1 MFFKNLLFTVI
12 IVTGFFVTAELLLAV
27 AGVQPLLLSEDPL
40 VGFADNIPQFIK
52 ATRKDGEQMYITP
65 ENKLMLFNFQEFP
78 QHKSDNSYRI
88 FCVGGS
94 TTYGRPYR
102 DKLSF
107 CGWLRAYLQAA
118 DPSRNW
124 QVINIGG
131 ISYASY
137 RVARVMSELKDY
149 QPDLFIVY
157 SGQNEFLEQRSY
169 GALQE
174 LPPWVIN
181 LDATLNGT
189 RTYSAMKLAMDKI
202 RPATNEMSI
211 KHDELKGEV
220 DEVLNHTMGPESYHR
235 DDTLKQQII
244 MHYRLNLRRMIS
256 IADSVDA
263 GIIFVRPAINI
274 RDMSPFKSQ
283 HRNDLDLATLLQW
296 QNLYHDARKLHQ
308 AGRPEEA
315 LVKYQQALMLD
326 DRYAE
331 LHFRTGQALF
341 ELQRYDEAETA
352 FRLAVE
358 EDIAP
363 LRILSSMQQA
373 VAEVAEAADIP
384 LVDFQSLMRQ
394 TYMEKYGHSV
404 FGGEYFT
411 DHVHTNYEGY
421 RILGLA
427 LFDQLVEQGVARPD
441 ASWTDNGVEAVRQEV
456 IASIDRVDEGETYL
470 HLGSVLEWAGK
481 FEEAHAMLLRALEI
495 LGPDEDI
502 HMRLASSAYSL
513 GRHDEALKYLK
524 MLSPQHGVN
533 TKLGIIMLNQGK
545 LDEALSYCES
555 ELKQYPEYNL
565 PHTCIG
571 MVLAMKGEQK
581 TAQTHFERALELAPG
596 NSYIQLRYAEFLVGL
611 QRYDEALGHAR
622 ESLRINPAQHQA
634 HNTIGSIMIE
644 RGEFDQAR
652 RHITEALRLQPDDE
666 NAMKNLQQLQA
677 NFKNAND
684 KRTRS
689 PSPQPSRDI

>member
-12 IVTGFFVTAELLLAV
+12 IVTGFFVIAELFLAV
-27 AGVQPLLLSEDPL
+27 AGVQPLLLTEDPL

-52 ATRKDGEQMYITP
+52 ATRKGGRDVYVTP

-78 QHKSDNSYRI
+78 QQKGEDSYRI
-88 FCVGGS
+88 FCLGGS

-124 QVINIGG
+124 EVVNAGG

-137 RVARVMSELKDY
+137 RVARVMSEVKDY

-157 SGQNEFLEQRSY
+157 TGQNEFLEQRSY

-174 LPPWVIN
+174 LPAWVIN

-202 RPATNEMSI
+202 RPGANEMSI

-220 DEVLNHTMGPESYHR
+220 DEVLNHTMGPESYYR
-235 DDTLKQQII
+235 NDTLKQQIV

-256 IADSVDA
+256 IADSVGAD
-263 GIIFVRPAINI
+263 IMFVKPAINI

-283 HRNDLDLATLLQW
+283 HRDDLELADLMQW
-296 QNLYHDARKLHQ
+296 QSLYHDAHKLHQ
-308 AGRPEEA
+308 AGKPEAA
-315 LVKYQQALMLD
+315 LAKYRQALALD

-341 ELQRYDEAETA
+341 ELQRYDDSESA
-352 FRLAVE
+352 FRRAVE

-373 VAEVAEAADIP
+373 VAEEAGTGDIP
-384 LVDFQSLMRQ
+384 LVDFQALMRQ

-404 FGGEYFT
+404 FGDEYFT
-411 DHVHTNYEGY
+411 DHVHSNVEGY
-421 RILGLA
+421 RMLAMA
-427 LFDQLVEQGVARPD
+427 LFNQMIEQGTVQPDTNWNAAR
-441 ASWTDNGVEAVRQEV
+441 AESVRREV
-456 IASIDRVDEGETYL
+456 IAGIDKIDEGETYL
-470 HLGSVLEWAGK
+470 HLGAVLKWAGK
-481 FEEAHAMLLRALEI
+481 FEEAHVMLLRALEI
-495 LGPDEDI
+495 LGPGEDI
-502 HMRLASSAYSL
+502 HRRLASSAYSL
-513 GRHDEALKYLK
+513 GKLDEAFRYLS
-524 MLSPQHGVN
+524 LLPPQVSVN
-533 TKLGIIMLNQGK
+533 TKLGVIMLDQGK
-545 LDEALSYCES
+545 PDEAQSYCES
-555 ELKQYPEYNL
+555 ELEQYPEYNL

-571 MVLAMKGEQK
+571 MALEMKGQHKKAEM
-581 TAQTHFERALELAPG
+581 HFERALELAPG
-596 NSYIQLRYAEFLVGL
+596 NPYIQLQYAKYLVGQ
-611 QRYDEALGHAR
+611 QRYEEALNHAR
-622 ESLRINPAQHQA
+622 ESLRINPAQHKA
-634 HNTIGSIMIE
+634 HDVIGSIMLS
-644 RGEFDQAR
+644 RGDLDLAR
-652 RHITEALRLQPDDE
+652 QHITEALRLQPDDE
-666 NAMKNLQQLQA
+666 DAMHNLRQLQSTF
-677 NFKNAND
+677 NNAND
-684 KRTRS
+684 RRTRS
-689 PSPQPSRDI
+689 PSSPSRDI